1 MKGINYLAGLGTV
14 LIFIG
19 IYCFKA
25 MMAKD
30 TKILK
35 DGEIY
40 KIPVNKNMK
49 LYLFLSG
56 VIGVTAGVL
65 LILKSLKFI

>member
-14 LIFIG
+14 LIFMG

-25 MMAKD
+25 MSTKD
-30 TKILK
+30 IISK
-35 DGEIY
+35 DGEVY
-40 KIPVNKNMK
+40 KEPVNKSRK

-56 VIGVTAGVL
+56 MLGIISGVL
-65 LILKSLKFI
+65 LILKSLKLL

>member
-25 MMAKD
+25 MITKD
-30 TKILK
+30 KINK
-35 DGEIY
+35 DVEVY
-40 KIPVNKNMK
+40 KEPVNKNSKM
-49 LYLFLSG
+49 YLLLFGSLG
-56 VIGVTAGVL
+56 IICGVL
-65 LILKSLKFI
+65 LILKSLKFL